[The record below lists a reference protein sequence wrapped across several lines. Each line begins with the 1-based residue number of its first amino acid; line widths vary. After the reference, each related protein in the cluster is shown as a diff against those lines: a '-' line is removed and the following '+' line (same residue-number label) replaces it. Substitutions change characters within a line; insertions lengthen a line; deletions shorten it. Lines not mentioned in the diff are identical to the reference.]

1 MCPKADD
8 QYDRPLLKGE
18 RARRGE
24 IKSSRHVAFRN
35 IVQEEIKIAMI
46 NFASIY
52 PAIWDTEGSVW
63 KERIRRWARYYCNQ
77 HPEAFSMSR
86 RERMEQIETMLLE
99 AIIKIYG
106 R

>member
-18 RARRGE
+18 RAMRGE
-24 IKSSRHVAFRN
+24 IKSSRHDAFRN

-63 KERIRRWARYYCNQ
+63 KD
-77 HPEAFSMSR
+77 PEMGKV
-86 RERMEQIETMLLE
+86 LLQPTSGSFFYE
-99 AIIKIYG
+99 PQGAYG
-106 R
+106 AD